1 MCRIFAGIIKDGD
14 IAPLLRIGLKR
25 LEYGGYDSAG
35 IATIYDDK
43 IYLKKDKGKIDEIH
57 QKLNFDDLK
66 GKIGIAHTRW
76 ATHGAPSQI
85 NAHPHLDC
93 SKNIA
98 IAHNGIIENFLE
110 LKQELEQLN
119 HKFVSRTDT
128 EVIVHLIEE
137 YYKLTK
143 DFKEAFIQAIK
154 RLQGSYAISVIT
166 TYEPDKIF
174 LAKNGAP
181 LLLGIGKEFNFAS
194 SDTIAFIDKT
204 KECIPLE
211 DNEIAIISLN
221 GYEIYKLEGKTN
233 VNRKPIILNWS
244 LEQASKEGYDH
255 YMLKEIMEQ
264 ETSMRWSLNAQK
276 IYLDLISE
284 FIDKANKVFLVGA
297 GTSYHSCVVGSY
309 YYSKLA
315 TITTIPV
322 IASEFIENFGSSI
335 DINTAILFVSQSGET
350 ADVLNAV
357 DFARKRACTI
367 LAICNVIGST
377 LTRVARAYVL
387 QQSGPEIGVA
397 ATKTYTSQLIIHLLL
412 ALNLAKKRGKISQY
426 EMDEMK
432 ETLSEIPILA
442 GKILREKSKEV
453 KEIAKKIM
461 NKNHVFFLARGIN
474 YGTALEGRLKLL
486 EIAYIPSTAYPAGE
500 SKHGPISLIEEGV
513 PVIFI
518 APKDETRKQI
528 IGNIMEMKARGAE
541 IIALAEEDDEEI
553 RSLSNI
559 FIGMPKM
566 NSIITPILYILPLQL
581 LAYYTAVLK
590 GLDPDKPRNL
600 AKSVTVL

>member
-1 MCRIFAGIIKDGD
+1 
-14 IAPLLRIGLKR
+14 
-25 LEYGGYDSAG
+25 
-35 IATIYDDK
+35 
-43 IYLKKDKGKIDEIH
+43 
-57 QKLNFDDLK
+57 
-66 GKIGIAHTRW
+66 
-76 ATHGAPSQI
+76 
-85 NAHPHLDC
+85 
-93 SKNIA
+93 
-98 IAHNGIIENFLE
+98 
-110 LKQELEQLN
+110 
-119 HKFVSRTDT
+119 
-128 EVIVHLIEE
+128 
-137 YYKLTK
+137 YKLTK

-166 TYEPDKIF
+166 TYESDKIF

-221 GYEIYKLEGKTN
+221 GYEIYKSEGKTN

-244 LEQASKEGYDH
+244 LEQASKDGYDH

-322 IASEFIENFGSSI
+322 IASEFIENYGSSI

-350 ADVLNAV
+350 ADVLNSV

-442 GKILREKSKEV
+442 GKILREKSKEL
-453 KEIAKKIM
+453 KEVAKKIM
-461 NKNHVFFLARGIN
+461 NKNHVFFLARGLN

-566 NSIITPILYILPLQL
+566 NSIITPILYVLPLQL